1 MASRDAP
8 FGREPRHHD
17 LNFGFSIFLLRF
29 FQQRLLLLLDF
40 FTVRRSFLSRATH
53 KNRNHRKRMSENSFS
68 DGGEGGEGGGE
79 GKKKER
85 EDEEIVLVNESAERC
100 KKCERNVLSN
110 IDAFN
115 SKFLPS
121 STTVSD
127 NHNNNNNNNNNN
139 KTTLSKEEEGEGE
152 AALER
157 ARKCVQAL
165 KGMVQDLES
174 VAEDVLMNMEMNNKK
189 KKNDNNDND
198 NEDEEK
204 KIRNIV
210 RERKFAMKRVQS
222 LFREAQAKKQ
232 RKDMEEETRKRDEL
246 LLRKQKHRQLRAG
259 ELPDSEESSIQA
271 AKDSTDA
278 LRRARQMMYQ
288 ELEKGE
294 TTLMQMSESSNT
306 MKKTDSEYDTHS
318 GTLKDGTQLI
328 QTLEKQAKKE
338 RIVLLLGFFC
348 FVTACLHVVLKRTP
362 VLSRF
367 HPRVYFS
374 KSKNNDGNHR
384 RKKIDNDEKSQS
396 VRGESESAVLR
407 REEYAYKAT
416 MSDEYHQKAEL

>member
-1 MASRDAP
+1 
-8 FGREPRHHD
+8 
-17 LNFGFSIFLLRF
+17 
-29 FQQRLLLLLDF
+29 
-40 FTVRRSFLSRATH
+40 
-53 KNRNHRKRMSENSFS
+53 MSENSFS
-68 DGGEGGEGGGE
+68 DEGEGGEGGGE

-85 EDEEIVLVNESAERC
+85 EDEEIVLVKESAERC

-127 NHNNNNNNNNNN
+127 DNNNNN
-139 KTTLSKEEEGEGE
+139 KTTLSKEGEEEREGE

-189 KKNDNNDND
+189 RKNDNDDND
-198 NEDEEK
+198 DEEK

-232 RKDMEEETRKRDEL
+232 RKDMEEETRRRDEL
-246 LLRKQKHRQLRAG
+246 LLRKQKRRQLRAG

-278 LRRARQMMYQ
+278 LRRARQMMHQ

-362 VLSRF
+362 VLARF

-374 KSKNNDGNHR
+374 KSKNNDGNHH

-396 VRGESESAVLR
+396 VRGESESAVPPR

-416 MSDEYHQKAEL
+416 MSDEYHKKAEL